1 MVNDVIRLWGSGQVK
16 IERDPNAPHE
26 DHWLQL
32 NCDRANHY
40 LKWSPTW
47 NYPDSI
53 GQTVSWYRRYQE
65 GADIPALTDAQ
76 IEKYGHDWKAAGR
89 D

>member
-1 MVNDVIRLWGSGQVK
+1 VVQDVIRLWGSGQVK

-40 LKWSPTW
+40 LHWSPTW

-53 GQTVSWYRRYQE
+53 GETVNWYRRYQE
-65 GADIPALTDAQ
+65 GADIPALTDSQ
-76 IEKYGHDWKAAGR
+76 IEKYGRDWKAAGR